1 MQLFSVDTTTI
12 LFEVAF
18 FNFYKI
24 IYCSG
29 LKTEIPA

>member
-12 LFEVAF
+12 SFAVAF

-24 IYCSG
+24 PYCSG
-29 LKTEIPA
+29 FKTKILA